1 MKGETQMYGNAPFYS
16 NPFMAG
22 AAGAQIQPN
31 GQRIYQPPYQAPYQ
45 PQIPQT
51 AIQPQIPSQ
60 QPQVACEIVSDFET
74 IRAANPS
81 LDGQP
86 KYYLMSDGAAIY
98 RKQLMPDGTSKIFKY
113 SLAKDDENAQTIS
126 SSNDVT
132 VSLKAIETK
141 MDTLN
146 TRMNEFMNMWGGNG
160 NDNES

>member
-1 MKGETQMYGNAPFYS
+1 MYGNSPFYS
-16 NPFMAG
+16 NPFMTG
-22 AAGAQIQPN
+22 AAGAQMQPN
-31 GQRIYQPPYQAPYQ
+31 GQRMYQPPYQAPYQ

-51 AIQPQIPSQ
+51 AMQPQIPSQ

-113 SLAKDDENAQTIS
+113 ELLVNEQPKQAEN
-126 SSNDVT
+126 SSNELMDAIQSLNNKIDEINKT
-132 VSLKAIETK
+132 VNQITT
-141 MDTLN
+141 MWDT
-146 TRMNEFMNMWGGNG
+146 GGG
-160 NDNES
+160 TDGEL

>member
-1 MKGETQMYGNAPFYS
+1 MYGNSPFYS

-22 AAGAQIQPN
+22 AAGAQMQPN
-31 GQRIYQPPYQAPYQ
+31 GQRIYQPPYQPAYQ

-51 AIQPQIPSQ
+51 AMQPQMPSQ

-113 SLAKDDENAQTIS
+113 ELLVNEQPKQAENS
-126 SSNDVT
+126 SSELMDAIQSLNNKVDEINKT
-132 VSLKAIETK
+132 VNQITT
-141 MDTLN
+141 MWDT
-146 TRMNEFMNMWGGNG
+146 GGSTDG
-160 NDNES
+160 EL